1 MLRKIIRYHIE
12 QQNVSYYRLSKITG
26 LQATQIKNYVI
37 GKTDLL
43 GGNIEKLFKAL
54 KVEL

>member
-1 MLRKIIRYHIE
+1 MLREIIRYNIHK
-12 QQNVSYYRLSKITG
+12 QNISYYKLAKLTG
-26 LQATQIKNYVI
+26 LQITQIKNYVI